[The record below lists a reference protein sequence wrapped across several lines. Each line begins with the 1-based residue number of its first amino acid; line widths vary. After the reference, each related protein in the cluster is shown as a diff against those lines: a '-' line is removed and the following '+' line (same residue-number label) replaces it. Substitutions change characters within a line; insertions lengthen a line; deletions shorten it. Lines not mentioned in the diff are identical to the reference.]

1 MANDLYDIEVERN
14 IIRAL
19 IQDREFLRNSVIYG
33 IVDKNHFVD
42 LFHIDS
48 FEAISQYYKN
58 YGLPPTLE
66 KFKHFISKNITF
78 HEKFKSKSHQKDIWK
93 KSSERLFVK
102 VDQETED
109 NRQPDLDRLDELRK
123 ARLVQ
128 DIIMS
133 ATNSFENQNYKDC
146 LNIFSKGI
154 INSQKMDISIT
165 EGDIVSDYDQNMNWI
180 TMKQMGHIR
189 PVRSNLP
196 IIYDYME
203 TGDQDEDG
211 FRDFKLSNLDVE
223 LDGGFHDGDLTL
235 IVGENNVGKSMALM
249 NLAYNASVTEKR
261 NVVMFTIEMSKR
273 KQEFRIYSR
282 LTGIPYSRFRTA
294 EINKQDD
301 ELLKKKLEWWEK
313 NAGMFYIV
321 AFDQGATV
329 DDISSKMKGIED
341 KTGKPIDF
349 VVVDYLN
356 DMTPTGKFQHG
367 KSWDAMGSISWDM
380 AKLCKYWNNHKG
392 IPIVTANQK
401 KDDSDTLINWGDIG
415 YGKIVGQ
422 HCSVGMGISS
432 SDIDDGFQRLKM
444 NIWKNRDG
452 KKGQVFYVY
461 PDFAK
466 AKLSSIKKISEY
478 YSLDDEYEE

>member
-1 MANDLYDIEVERN
+1 MASDLFNIEVERN

-19 IQDREFLRNSVIYG
+19 IQDKEFLRDSIIYG
-33 IVDKNHFVD
+33 RVDETHFVD
-42 LFHIDS
+42 LFHLDS
-48 FEAISQYYKN
+48 FKTIKQYYKK
-58 YGLPPTLE
+58 YGMPLTQE
-66 KFKHFISKNITF
+66 KFKQYISKNTTL
-78 HEKFKSKSHQKDIWK
+78 HEKFKSKNDQREIWK

-102 VDQETED
+102 VDQETLEY
-109 NRQPDLDRLDELRK
+109 RQSDLDVLDELRK
-123 ARLVQ
+123 ARLAQ
-128 DIIMS
+128 EIIMK
-133 ATNSFENQNYKDC
+133 ATNEFENENYQKC
-146 LNIFSKGI
+146 FNIFSNGMI
-154 INSQKMDISIT
+154 SSQKMDPSIT

-196 IIYDYME
+196 IIYDYMDSDSRPE
-203 TGDQDEDG
+203 GDS
-211 FRDFKLSNLDVE
+211 RDFRLTNLDEE
-223 LDGGFHDGDLTL
+223 LNGGFHNGDLTL
-235 IVGENNVGKSMALM
+235 IIGENNVGKSMALM
-249 NLAYNASVTEKR
+249 NLAYNASITEKR
-261 NVVMFTIEMSKR
+261 NVVMFTIEMSKM

-282 LTGIPYSRFRTA
+282 LTGIPHTHFRTG
-294 EINKQDD
+294 EINKSDE
-301 ELLKKKLEWWEK
+301 ELLKRKLDWWKE

-329 DDISSKMKGIED
+329 DDVAAKMKGIED
-341 KTGKPIDF
+341 KTGNGIDF
-349 VVVDYLN
+349 VVIDYLN

-367 KSWDAMGSISWDM
+367 KSWDAMGSISWDL
-380 AKLCKYWNNHKG
+380 AKLCKYWNEHKG

-422 HCSVGMGISS
+422 HCSVGIGLSS
-432 SDIDDGFQRLKM
+432 SDVDDGFQRLRM
-444 NIWKNRDG
+444 NIWKHRDG
-452 KKGQVFYVY
+452 QKGQVFYVY